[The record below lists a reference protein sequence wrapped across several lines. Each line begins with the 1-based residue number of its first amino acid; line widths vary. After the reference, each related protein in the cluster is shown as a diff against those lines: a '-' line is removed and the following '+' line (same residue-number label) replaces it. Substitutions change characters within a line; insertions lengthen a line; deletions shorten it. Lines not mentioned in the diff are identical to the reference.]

1 MTRNF
6 GLDVVARAPVTSA
19 AVSLTRPSVR
29 QPVLAWALEPLP
41 VLVLAL
47 ALALALALVVM
58 QHVKAYPRTAEC
70 LAATVLVAV
79 TATHLQPTTAA
90 TMVTDRFTPP
100 AARTLL
106 PPPTVL
112 KHAEMAVV
120 MQRWHLPTVPPPAV
134 TTMASAAAATS
145 PVQSTK

>member
-29 QPVLAWALEPLP
+29 QPVLAWVLEPLP
-41 VLVLAL
+41 VLVLVLAL
-47 ALALALALVVM
+47 ALALVWM
-58 QHVKAYPRTAEC
+58 QHVKACPRTAEC

-79 TATHLQPTTAA
+79 TATHLQPTTAV

>member
-47 ALALALALVVM
+47 VVM

-79 TATHLQPTTAA
+79 TATHLQPTTAV

-112 KHAEMAVV
+112 KHVAMSVV
-120 MQRWHLPTVPPPAV
+120 MQRLHLLTVPPPAV

-145 PVQSTK
+145 PVLSTK